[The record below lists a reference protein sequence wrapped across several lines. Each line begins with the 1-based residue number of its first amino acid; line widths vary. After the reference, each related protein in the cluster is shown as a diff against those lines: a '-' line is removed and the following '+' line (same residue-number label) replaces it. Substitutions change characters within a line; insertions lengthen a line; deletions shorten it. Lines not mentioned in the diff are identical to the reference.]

1 MLTSE
6 EYPPLTRDVLAVA
19 IELCDLQE
27 DRFRAEIFDLQA
39 NSTSSRCL
47 DLAPDVADLLEAPA
61 ALEEVL
67 DRIARRAEFE
77 QKCRLESRLES
88 HGEELEDNT
97 RREEWQATEHMR
109 LDEDKLEALRRWGRD
124 LQQSGSEQDS
134 PAGRAILML
143 VEEIEQLH
151 GELWH
156 ARQQL
161 SRAPAAPH
169 DEADADA
176 GEPFASTLHG
186 RLQRV
191 LRRDSSTSAASRS
204 EPVEEAG
211 AQAWIESLRR
221 HQ

>member
-1 MLTSE
+1 MHGKI
-6 EYPPLTRDVLAVA
+6 PRDA
-19 IELCDLQE
+19 
-27 DRFRAEIFDLQA
+27 
-39 NSTSSRCL
+39 T
-47 DLAPDVADLLEAPA
+47 APSPA
-61 ALEEVL
+61 T
-67 DRIARRAEFE
+67 
-77 QKCRLESRLES
+77 K
-88 HGEELEDNT
+88 
-97 RREEWQATEHMR
+97 EWQATEHMR

-124 LQQSGSEQDS
+124 LQQSGSEEDS

-151 GELWH
+151 GALWH

-191 LRRDSSTSAASRS
+191 LRRDSSTSAPSRS